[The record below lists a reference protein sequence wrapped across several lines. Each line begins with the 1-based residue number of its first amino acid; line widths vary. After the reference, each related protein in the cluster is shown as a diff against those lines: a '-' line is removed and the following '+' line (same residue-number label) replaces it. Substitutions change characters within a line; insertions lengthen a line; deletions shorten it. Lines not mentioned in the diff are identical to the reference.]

1 MSKKRTIFISIL
13 LILSAVIIEVLS
25 ENADPKPYFE
35 LFDFFSGFTFGIG
48 LAILV
53 WAIWKKKQK

>member
-1 MSKKRTIFISIL
+1 L